1 MELMEIY
8 NQIHNPID
16 DPRVIEKLINAYA
29 NLSKGFGGYYGQLTK
44 TVQKE
49 HNKGQY
55 YREDADRFYA
65 ILFNKWK
72 NSIVA
77 MTRDEFV
84 QLYRKGSYGQDFIKM
99 RNYLKNVP
107 DVSTMK
113 EADEIFYGNK
123 GDKELE
129 SALDKY
135 SWKSFG
141 GESGWIH
148 VCSRYLTA
156 KKDQYPNVE
165 HRLYLDTES
174 LDTYK
179 MITYL
184 VEKCDEHH
192 LPYYFKFDQ
201 YANRDDTI
209 VIYSST
215 ENLTK
220 YVEILQEIKK
230 EHPDLVSRAKEPPV
244 LTGQIDGWIG
254 YGSEPSKTPD
264 GKRQSFNEVR
274 AKTLEYS
281 IGTVTK
287 QWIMSHRNQEITYQ
301 DQKLSFQDYVAMKSA
316 EKLVADLEK
325 RFLYYEEKD
334 KKVAQRNGKTY
345 NQLTV
350 IDRLGYALQDVR
362 SSQFKQGVYRILK
375 DHMGTLLPRICNGS
389 YKDMDT
395 INMNVRNGKK
405 ITFSGD
411 DLETII
417 QRLSV
422 NIAKNDPNFIPTVQ
436 ATIKKEAS
444 QYGIDSEKFC
454 FDTKTREKMRTI
466 TAQKEAQRQ
475 QQVQQQPPVSNTPQ
489 QTVLT
494 NGAADPNKYLGASG
508 ENYEV
513 MKNKIKSLGSMK
525 EILKNHDL
533 VKSIIAYNG
542 DRHFFTAF
550 IDLVNEGLAKHEI
563 WDDDLEV
570 FTSGEVADAIVNID
584 QTARQYGNRQAYP
597 NETLDKLNYL
607 ALITDSKAYAASFT
621 HPEILQAM
629 AGNGNRELRE
639 WSQSSHVPPVG
650 GFAAVVSEL
659 LEAGNLEAAKEYIQ
673 TMGYYPLKYVTDN
686 KQNGFSLA
694 NNNGKGKLLTNG
706 AADPNKYLGVSGE
719 NYEVMKNKIKSLGS
733 MKEILKNHDLV
744 KSIIAYNGDRHF
756 FTAFIDLVNEGLA
769 KHEIWDDDLEVFT
782 SGEVADAIV
791 NIDQT
796 ARQYGNR
803 QAYPNE
809 TLDKLN
815 YLALITDSKA
825 YAASFTH
832 PEILQAMAGNGN
844 RELRE
849 WSQSSHVPP
858 VGGFAAVVYEM
869 IEKGNIEEAKEF
881 IDRIGYH
888 SKKYSQAHKMQP
900 TEEIKQEN
908 IQEEVMKQTVNVE
921 DTKSVDLSSL
931 DVQTL
936 PQMINPALME
946 RKMKLPNGA
955 EIPAKQYIQEVV
967 YPQLP
972 KNGVVILDN
981 GAVLPVKQFIEEG
994 VMFECQEKYNGD
1006 FPKYMAERT
1015 RSNLGVVTVGNGDE
1029 RYDLNPVEITEY
1041 INPALLDK
1049 RVKLPNGVEI
1059 SARQYI
1065 QEVYAPHIPANGMV
1079 TLSNGAE
1086 IPVKQYIEEVLLW
1099 EGQEKYNGDI
1109 EQILYNTTR
1118 NNTGIVNADPKNL
1131 QEALIKM
1138 RTQTESIEQQQSVG
1152 GHGR

>member
-65 ILFNKWK
+65 MLFNKWK

-84 QLYRKGSYGQDFIKM
+84 QLYRQGSYGQDFIKM

-141 GESGWIH
+141 GGSGWIH

-264 GKRQSFNEVR
+264 GERQSFNEVR
-274 AKTLEYS
+274 AKTLEHS

-325 RFLYYEEKD
+325 RFLNYEEKD

-395 INMNVRNGKK
+395 INMTVRNGKK

-454 FDTKTREKMRTI
+454 FDTKAREKMRTI

-494 NGAADPNKYLGASG
+494 NGTADPNKYLGASG
-508 ENYEV
+508 ENHEV
-513 MKNKIKSLGSMK
+513 M
-525 EILKNHDL
+525 E
-533 VKSIIAYNG
+533 
-542 DRHFFTAF
+542 
-550 IDLVNEGLAKHEI
+550 
-563 WDDDLEV
+563 
-570 FTSGEVADAIVNID
+570 
-584 QTARQYGNRQAYP
+584 
-597 NETLDKLNYL
+597 
-607 ALITDSKAYAASFT
+607 
-621 HPEILQAM
+621 
-629 AGNGNRELRE
+629 
-639 WSQSSHVPPVG
+639 
-650 GFAAVVSEL
+650 
-659 LEAGNLEAAKEYIQ
+659 
-673 TMGYYPLKYVTDN
+673 
-686 KQNGFSLA
+686 
-694 NNNGKGKLLTNG
+694 
-706 AADPNKYLGVSGE
+706 
-719 NYEVMKNKIKSLGS
+719 
-733 MKEILKNHDLV
+733 
-744 KSIIAYNGDRHF
+744 
-756 FTAFIDLVNEGLA
+756 
-769 KHEIWDDDLEVFT
+769 
-782 SGEVADAIV
+782 
-791 NIDQT
+791 
-796 ARQYGNR
+796 
-803 QAYPNE
+803 
-809 TLDKLN
+809 
-815 YLALITDSKA
+815 
-825 YAASFTH
+825 
-832 PEILQAMAGNGN
+832 
-844 RELRE
+844 
-849 WSQSSHVPP
+849 
-858 VGGFAAVVYEM
+858 
-869 IEKGNIEEAKEF
+869 
-881 IDRIGYH
+881 
-888 SKKYSQAHKMQP
+888 
-900 TEEIKQEN
+900 
-908 IQEEVMKQTVNVE
+908 QTVNAE

-981 GAVLPVKQFIEEG
+981 GAILPVKQFIEEG

-1041 INPALLDK
+1041 INPALLNK

>member
-8 NQIHNPID
+8 NQIHNPVD

-65 ILFNKWK
+65 MLFNKWK

-362 SSQFKQGVYRILK
+362 SSQFKQSVYRILK

-395 INMNVRNGKK
+395 INMTVRNGKK

-508 ENYEV
+508 ENY
-513 MKNKIKSLGSMK
+513 
-525 EILKNHDL
+525 
-533 VKSIIAYNG
+533 
-542 DRHFFTAF
+542 
-550 IDLVNEGLAKHEI
+550 
-563 WDDDLEV
+563 
-570 FTSGEVADAIVNID
+570 
-584 QTARQYGNRQAYP
+584 
-597 NETLDKLNYL
+597 
-607 ALITDSKAYAASFT
+607 
-621 HPEILQAM
+621 
-629 AGNGNRELRE
+629 
-639 WSQSSHVPPVG
+639 
-650 GFAAVVSEL
+650 
-659 LEAGNLEAAKEYIQ
+659 
-673 TMGYYPLKYVTDN
+673 
-686 KQNGFSLA
+686 
-694 NNNGKGKLLTNG
+694 
-706 AADPNKYLGVSGE
+706 
-719 NYEVMKNKIKSLGS
+719 
-733 MKEILKNHDLV
+733 
-744 KSIIAYNGDRHF
+744 
-756 FTAFIDLVNEGLA
+756 
-769 KHEIWDDDLEVFT
+769 
-782 SGEVADAIV
+782 
-791 NIDQT
+791 
-796 ARQYGNR
+796 
-803 QAYPNE
+803 
-809 TLDKLN
+809 
-815 YLALITDSKA
+815 
-825 YAASFTH
+825 
-832 PEILQAMAGNGN
+832 
-844 RELRE
+844 
-849 WSQSSHVPP
+849 
-858 VGGFAAVVYEM
+858 
-869 IEKGNIEEAKEF
+869 
-881 IDRIGYH
+881 
-888 SKKYSQAHKMQP
+888 
-900 TEEIKQEN
+900 
-908 IQEEVMKQTVNVE
+908 EVMKQTVNVE

>member
-29 NLSKGFGGYYGQLTK
+29 NLSKDFGGYYGQLTK

-65 ILFNKWK
+65 MLFNKWK

-274 AKTLEYS
+274 AKTLEHS

-350 IDRLGYALQDVR
+350 IDKLGYALQDVR
-362 SSQFKQGVYRILK
+362 SSQFKQSVYRILK

-395 INMNVRNGKK
+395 INMTVRNGKK

-454 FDTKTREKMRTI
+454 FDTKAREKMRTI

-494 NGAADPNKYLGASG
+494 NGATDPNKYLGASG
-508 ENYEV
+508 ENHEV
-513 MKNKIKSLGSMK
+513 M
-525 EILKNHDL
+525 E
-533 VKSIIAYNG
+533 
-542 DRHFFTAF
+542 
-550 IDLVNEGLAKHEI
+550 
-563 WDDDLEV
+563 
-570 FTSGEVADAIVNID
+570 
-584 QTARQYGNRQAYP
+584 
-597 NETLDKLNYL
+597 
-607 ALITDSKAYAASFT
+607 
-621 HPEILQAM
+621 
-629 AGNGNRELRE
+629 
-639 WSQSSHVPPVG
+639 
-650 GFAAVVSEL
+650 
-659 LEAGNLEAAKEYIQ
+659 
-673 TMGYYPLKYVTDN
+673 
-686 KQNGFSLA
+686 
-694 NNNGKGKLLTNG
+694 
-706 AADPNKYLGVSGE
+706 
-719 NYEVMKNKIKSLGS
+719 
-733 MKEILKNHDLV
+733 
-744 KSIIAYNGDRHF
+744 
-756 FTAFIDLVNEGLA
+756 
-769 KHEIWDDDLEVFT
+769 
-782 SGEVADAIV
+782 
-791 NIDQT
+791 
-796 ARQYGNR
+796 
-803 QAYPNE
+803 
-809 TLDKLN
+809 
-815 YLALITDSKA
+815 
-825 YAASFTH
+825 
-832 PEILQAMAGNGN
+832 
-844 RELRE
+844 
-849 WSQSSHVPP
+849 
-858 VGGFAAVVYEM
+858 
-869 IEKGNIEEAKEF
+869 
-881 IDRIGYH
+881 
-888 SKKYSQAHKMQP
+888 
-900 TEEIKQEN
+900 
-908 IQEEVMKQTVNVE
+908 QTVNAE
-921 DTKSVDLSSL
+921 DTKSIDLSSL

>member
-29 NLSKGFGGYYGQLTK
+29 NLSKGFGGFYGQLTK

-65 ILFNKWK
+65 MLFNKWK

-274 AKTLEYS
+274 AKTLEHS

-362 SSQFKQGVYRILK
+362 SSQFKQSVYRILK

-395 INMNVRNGKK
+395 INMTVRNGKK

-454 FDTKTREKMRTI
+454 FDTKAREKMRTI

-508 ENYEV
+508 ENHEV
-513 MKNKIKSLGSMK
+513 M
-525 EILKNHDL
+525 E
-533 VKSIIAYNG
+533 
-542 DRHFFTAF
+542 
-550 IDLVNEGLAKHEI
+550 
-563 WDDDLEV
+563 
-570 FTSGEVADAIVNID
+570 
-584 QTARQYGNRQAYP
+584 
-597 NETLDKLNYL
+597 
-607 ALITDSKAYAASFT
+607 
-621 HPEILQAM
+621 
-629 AGNGNRELRE
+629 
-639 WSQSSHVPPVG
+639 
-650 GFAAVVSEL
+650 
-659 LEAGNLEAAKEYIQ
+659 
-673 TMGYYPLKYVTDN
+673 
-686 KQNGFSLA
+686 
-694 NNNGKGKLLTNG
+694 
-706 AADPNKYLGVSGE
+706 
-719 NYEVMKNKIKSLGS
+719 
-733 MKEILKNHDLV
+733 
-744 KSIIAYNGDRHF
+744 
-756 FTAFIDLVNEGLA
+756 
-769 KHEIWDDDLEVFT
+769 
-782 SGEVADAIV
+782 
-791 NIDQT
+791 
-796 ARQYGNR
+796 
-803 QAYPNE
+803 
-809 TLDKLN
+809 
-815 YLALITDSKA
+815 
-825 YAASFTH
+825 
-832 PEILQAMAGNGN
+832 
-844 RELRE
+844 
-849 WSQSSHVPP
+849 
-858 VGGFAAVVYEM
+858 
-869 IEKGNIEEAKEF
+869 
-881 IDRIGYH
+881 
-888 SKKYSQAHKMQP
+888 
-900 TEEIKQEN
+900 
-908 IQEEVMKQTVNVE
+908 QTVNAE

-1029 RYDLNPVEITEY
+1029 RYDLNPVEITEH

-1049 RVKLPNGVEI
+1049 KVKLPNGVEI

>member
-65 ILFNKWK
+65 MLFNKWK

-362 SSQFKQGVYRILK
+362 SSQFKQSVYRILK

-508 ENYEV
+508 ENY
-513 MKNKIKSLGSMK
+513 
-525 EILKNHDL
+525 
-533 VKSIIAYNG
+533 
-542 DRHFFTAF
+542 
-550 IDLVNEGLAKHEI
+550 
-563 WDDDLEV
+563 
-570 FTSGEVADAIVNID
+570 
-584 QTARQYGNRQAYP
+584 
-597 NETLDKLNYL
+597 
-607 ALITDSKAYAASFT
+607 
-621 HPEILQAM
+621 
-629 AGNGNRELRE
+629 
-639 WSQSSHVPPVG
+639 
-650 GFAAVVSEL
+650 
-659 LEAGNLEAAKEYIQ
+659 
-673 TMGYYPLKYVTDN
+673 
-686 KQNGFSLA
+686 
-694 NNNGKGKLLTNG
+694 
-706 AADPNKYLGVSGE
+706 
-719 NYEVMKNKIKSLGS
+719 
-733 MKEILKNHDLV
+733 
-744 KSIIAYNGDRHF
+744 
-756 FTAFIDLVNEGLA
+756 
-769 KHEIWDDDLEVFT
+769 
-782 SGEVADAIV
+782 
-791 NIDQT
+791 
-796 ARQYGNR
+796 
-803 QAYPNE
+803 
-809 TLDKLN
+809 
-815 YLALITDSKA
+815 
-825 YAASFTH
+825 
-832 PEILQAMAGNGN
+832 
-844 RELRE
+844 
-849 WSQSSHVPP
+849 
-858 VGGFAAVVYEM
+858 
-869 IEKGNIEEAKEF
+869 
-881 IDRIGYH
+881 
-888 SKKYSQAHKMQP
+888 
-900 TEEIKQEN
+900 
-908 IQEEVMKQTVNVE
+908 EVMKQTVNVE

-1079 TLSNGAE
+1079 ILSNGAE

>member
-65 ILFNKWK
+65 MLFNKWK

-274 AKTLEYS
+274 AKTLEHS

-362 SSQFKQGVYRILK
+362 SSQFKQSVYRILK

-513 MKNKIKSLGSMK
+513 MK
-525 EILKNHDL
+525 
-533 VKSIIAYNG
+533 
-542 DRHFFTAF
+542 
-550 IDLVNEGLAKHEI
+550 
-563 WDDDLEV
+563 
-570 FTSGEVADAIVNID
+570 
-584 QTARQYGNRQAYP
+584 
-597 NETLDKLNYL
+597 
-607 ALITDSKAYAASFT
+607 
-621 HPEILQAM
+621 
-629 AGNGNRELRE
+629 
-639 WSQSSHVPPVG
+639 
-650 GFAAVVSEL
+650 
-659 LEAGNLEAAKEYIQ
+659 
-673 TMGYYPLKYVTDN
+673 
-686 KQNGFSLA
+686 
-694 NNNGKGKLLTNG
+694 
-706 AADPNKYLGVSGE
+706 
-719 NYEVMKNKIKSLGS
+719 
-733 MKEILKNHDLV
+733 
-744 KSIIAYNGDRHF
+744 
-756 FTAFIDLVNEGLA
+756 
-769 KHEIWDDDLEVFT
+769 
-782 SGEVADAIV
+782 
-791 NIDQT
+791 
-796 ARQYGNR
+796 
-803 QAYPNE
+803 
-809 TLDKLN
+809 
-815 YLALITDSKA
+815 
-825 YAASFTH
+825 
-832 PEILQAMAGNGN
+832 
-844 RELRE
+844 
-849 WSQSSHVPP
+849 
-858 VGGFAAVVYEM
+858 
-869 IEKGNIEEAKEF
+869 
-881 IDRIGYH
+881 
-888 SKKYSQAHKMQP
+888 
-900 TEEIKQEN
+900 
-908 IQEEVMKQTVNVE
+908 QTVNVE

-1049 RVKLPNGVEI
+1049 KVKLPNGVEI

>member
-65 ILFNKWK
+65 MLFNKWK

-141 GESGWIH
+141 GGSGWTH

-281 IGTVTK
+281 TGTVTK

-334 KKVAQRNGKTY
+334 KKEAQRNGKTY

-362 SSQFKQGVYRILK
+362 SSQFKQSVYRILK

-395 INMNVRNGKK
+395 INMTVRNGKK

-454 FDTKTREKMRTI
+454 FDTKAREKMRTI

-475 QQVQQQPPVSNTPQ
+475 QQAQQQPPVSNTPQ

-508 ENYEV
+508 ENHEV
-513 MKNKIKSLGSMK
+513 M
-525 EILKNHDL
+525 E
-533 VKSIIAYNG
+533 
-542 DRHFFTAF
+542 
-550 IDLVNEGLAKHEI
+550 
-563 WDDDLEV
+563 
-570 FTSGEVADAIVNID
+570 
-584 QTARQYGNRQAYP
+584 
-597 NETLDKLNYL
+597 
-607 ALITDSKAYAASFT
+607 
-621 HPEILQAM
+621 
-629 AGNGNRELRE
+629 
-639 WSQSSHVPPVG
+639 
-650 GFAAVVSEL
+650 
-659 LEAGNLEAAKEYIQ
+659 
-673 TMGYYPLKYVTDN
+673 
-686 KQNGFSLA
+686 
-694 NNNGKGKLLTNG
+694 
-706 AADPNKYLGVSGE
+706 
-719 NYEVMKNKIKSLGS
+719 
-733 MKEILKNHDLV
+733 
-744 KSIIAYNGDRHF
+744 
-756 FTAFIDLVNEGLA
+756 
-769 KHEIWDDDLEVFT
+769 
-782 SGEVADAIV
+782 
-791 NIDQT
+791 
-796 ARQYGNR
+796 
-803 QAYPNE
+803 
-809 TLDKLN
+809 
-815 YLALITDSKA
+815 
-825 YAASFTH
+825 
-832 PEILQAMAGNGN
+832 
-844 RELRE
+844 
-849 WSQSSHVPP
+849 
-858 VGGFAAVVYEM
+858 
-869 IEKGNIEEAKEF
+869 
-881 IDRIGYH
+881 
-888 SKKYSQAHKMQP
+888 
-900 TEEIKQEN
+900 
-908 IQEEVMKQTVNVE
+908 QTVNAE
-921 DTKSVDLSSL
+921 DTKSIDLSSL
-931 DVQTL
+931 NVQTL

>member
-65 ILFNKWK
+65 MLFNKWK

-84 QLYRKGSYGQDFIKM
+84 QLYRQGSYGQDFIKM

-141 GESGWIH
+141 GGSGWIH

-264 GKRQSFNEVR
+264 GERQSFNEVR
-274 AKTLEYS
+274 AKTLEHS

-325 RFLYYEEKD
+325 RFLNYEEKD

-395 INMNVRNGKK
+395 INMTVRNGKK

-454 FDTKTREKMRTI
+454 FDTKAREKMRTI

-508 ENYEV
+508 ENHEV
-513 MKNKIKSLGSMK
+513 M
-525 EILKNHDL
+525 E
-533 VKSIIAYNG
+533 
-542 DRHFFTAF
+542 
-550 IDLVNEGLAKHEI
+550 
-563 WDDDLEV
+563 
-570 FTSGEVADAIVNID
+570 
-584 QTARQYGNRQAYP
+584 
-597 NETLDKLNYL
+597 
-607 ALITDSKAYAASFT
+607 
-621 HPEILQAM
+621 
-629 AGNGNRELRE
+629 
-639 WSQSSHVPPVG
+639 
-650 GFAAVVSEL
+650 
-659 LEAGNLEAAKEYIQ
+659 
-673 TMGYYPLKYVTDN
+673 
-686 KQNGFSLA
+686 
-694 NNNGKGKLLTNG
+694 
-706 AADPNKYLGVSGE
+706 
-719 NYEVMKNKIKSLGS
+719 
-733 MKEILKNHDLV
+733 
-744 KSIIAYNGDRHF
+744 
-756 FTAFIDLVNEGLA
+756 
-769 KHEIWDDDLEVFT
+769 
-782 SGEVADAIV
+782 
-791 NIDQT
+791 
-796 ARQYGNR
+796 
-803 QAYPNE
+803 
-809 TLDKLN
+809 
-815 YLALITDSKA
+815 
-825 YAASFTH
+825 
-832 PEILQAMAGNGN
+832 
-844 RELRE
+844 
-849 WSQSSHVPP
+849 
-858 VGGFAAVVYEM
+858 
-869 IEKGNIEEAKEF
+869 
-881 IDRIGYH
+881 
-888 SKKYSQAHKMQP
+888 
-900 TEEIKQEN
+900 
-908 IQEEVMKQTVNVE
+908 QTVNAE
-921 DTKSVDLSSL
+921 YTKSVDLSSL

-981 GAVLPVKQFIEEG
+981 GAILPVKQFIEEG

-1041 INPALLDK
+1041 INPALLNK

-1138 RTQTESIEQQQSVG
+1138 RTQTESIEQQQSVW

>member
-29 NLSKGFGGYYGQLTK
+29 NLSKDFGGYYGQLTK

-65 ILFNKWK
+65 MLFNKWK

-141 GESGWIH
+141 GGSGWTH

-274 AKTLEYS
+274 AKTLEHS

-334 KKVAQRNGKTY
+334 KKEAQRNGKTY

-362 SSQFKQGVYRILK
+362 SSQFKQSVYRILK

-395 INMNVRNGKK
+395 INMTVRNGKK

-454 FDTKTREKMRTI
+454 FDTKAREKMRTI

-475 QQVQQQPPVSNTPQ
+475 QQAQQQPPVSNTPQ

-508 ENYEV
+508 ENHEV
-513 MKNKIKSLGSMK
+513 M
-525 EILKNHDL
+525 E
-533 VKSIIAYNG
+533 
-542 DRHFFTAF
+542 
-550 IDLVNEGLAKHEI
+550 
-563 WDDDLEV
+563 
-570 FTSGEVADAIVNID
+570 
-584 QTARQYGNRQAYP
+584 
-597 NETLDKLNYL
+597 
-607 ALITDSKAYAASFT
+607 
-621 HPEILQAM
+621 
-629 AGNGNRELRE
+629 
-639 WSQSSHVPPVG
+639 
-650 GFAAVVSEL
+650 
-659 LEAGNLEAAKEYIQ
+659 
-673 TMGYYPLKYVTDN
+673 
-686 KQNGFSLA
+686 
-694 NNNGKGKLLTNG
+694 
-706 AADPNKYLGVSGE
+706 
-719 NYEVMKNKIKSLGS
+719 
-733 MKEILKNHDLV
+733 
-744 KSIIAYNGDRHF
+744 
-756 FTAFIDLVNEGLA
+756 
-769 KHEIWDDDLEVFT
+769 
-782 SGEVADAIV
+782 
-791 NIDQT
+791 
-796 ARQYGNR
+796 
-803 QAYPNE
+803 
-809 TLDKLN
+809 
-815 YLALITDSKA
+815 
-825 YAASFTH
+825 
-832 PEILQAMAGNGN
+832 
-844 RELRE
+844 
-849 WSQSSHVPP
+849 
-858 VGGFAAVVYEM
+858 
-869 IEKGNIEEAKEF
+869 
-881 IDRIGYH
+881 
-888 SKKYSQAHKMQP
+888 
-900 TEEIKQEN
+900 
-908 IQEEVMKQTVNVE
+908 QTVNAE
-921 DTKSVDLSSL
+921 DTKSIDLSSL
-931 DVQTL
+931 NVQTL

>member
-29 NLSKGFGGYYGQLTK
+29 NLSKGFGGFYEQLTK

-65 ILFNKWK
+65 MLFNKWK

-274 AKTLEYS
+274 AKTLEHS

-362 SSQFKQGVYRILK
+362 SSQFKQSVYRILK

-395 INMNVRNGKK
+395 INMTVRNGKK

-454 FDTKTREKMRTI
+454 FDTKAREKMRTI
-466 TAQKEAQRQ
+466 TAQKEAQRH
-475 QQVQQQPPVSNTPQ
+475 QVQQQPPVSNTPQ

-494 NGAADPNKYLGASG
+494 NGATDPNKYLGASG
-508 ENYEV
+508 ENHEV
-513 MKNKIKSLGSMK
+513 M
-525 EILKNHDL
+525 E
-533 VKSIIAYNG
+533 
-542 DRHFFTAF
+542 
-550 IDLVNEGLAKHEI
+550 
-563 WDDDLEV
+563 
-570 FTSGEVADAIVNID
+570 
-584 QTARQYGNRQAYP
+584 
-597 NETLDKLNYL
+597 
-607 ALITDSKAYAASFT
+607 
-621 HPEILQAM
+621 
-629 AGNGNRELRE
+629 
-639 WSQSSHVPPVG
+639 
-650 GFAAVVSEL
+650 
-659 LEAGNLEAAKEYIQ
+659 
-673 TMGYYPLKYVTDN
+673 
-686 KQNGFSLA
+686 
-694 NNNGKGKLLTNG
+694 
-706 AADPNKYLGVSGE
+706 
-719 NYEVMKNKIKSLGS
+719 
-733 MKEILKNHDLV
+733 
-744 KSIIAYNGDRHF
+744 
-756 FTAFIDLVNEGLA
+756 
-769 KHEIWDDDLEVFT
+769 
-782 SGEVADAIV
+782 
-791 NIDQT
+791 
-796 ARQYGNR
+796 
-803 QAYPNE
+803 
-809 TLDKLN
+809 
-815 YLALITDSKA
+815 
-825 YAASFTH
+825 
-832 PEILQAMAGNGN
+832 
-844 RELRE
+844 
-849 WSQSSHVPP
+849 
-858 VGGFAAVVYEM
+858 
-869 IEKGNIEEAKEF
+869 
-881 IDRIGYH
+881 
-888 SKKYSQAHKMQP
+888 
-900 TEEIKQEN
+900 
-908 IQEEVMKQTVNVE
+908 QTVNAE
-921 DTKSVDLSSL
+921 DTKSIDLSSL

-1041 INPALLDK
+1041 INPALLNK
-1049 RVKLPNGVEI
+1049 IVKLPNGVEI

>member
-29 NLSKGFGGYYGQLTK
+29 NLSKDFGGYYGQLTK

-65 ILFNKWK
+65 MLFNKWK

-230 EHPDLVSRAKEPPV
+230 EHPDLVSRAKEPPA

-274 AKTLEYS
+274 AKTLEHS

-362 SSQFKQGVYRILK
+362 SSQFKQSVYRILK

-454 FDTKTREKMRTI
+454 FDTKAREKMRTI

-475 QQVQQQPPVSNTPQ
+475 QQAQQQPPVSNTPQ

-508 ENYEV
+508 ENHEV
-513 MKNKIKSLGSMK
+513 M
-525 EILKNHDL
+525 E
-533 VKSIIAYNG
+533 
-542 DRHFFTAF
+542 
-550 IDLVNEGLAKHEI
+550 
-563 WDDDLEV
+563 
-570 FTSGEVADAIVNID
+570 
-584 QTARQYGNRQAYP
+584 
-597 NETLDKLNYL
+597 
-607 ALITDSKAYAASFT
+607 
-621 HPEILQAM
+621 
-629 AGNGNRELRE
+629 
-639 WSQSSHVPPVG
+639 
-650 GFAAVVSEL
+650 
-659 LEAGNLEAAKEYIQ
+659 
-673 TMGYYPLKYVTDN
+673 
-686 KQNGFSLA
+686 
-694 NNNGKGKLLTNG
+694 
-706 AADPNKYLGVSGE
+706 
-719 NYEVMKNKIKSLGS
+719 
-733 MKEILKNHDLV
+733 
-744 KSIIAYNGDRHF
+744 
-756 FTAFIDLVNEGLA
+756 
-769 KHEIWDDDLEVFT
+769 
-782 SGEVADAIV
+782 
-791 NIDQT
+791 
-796 ARQYGNR
+796 
-803 QAYPNE
+803 
-809 TLDKLN
+809 
-815 YLALITDSKA
+815 
-825 YAASFTH
+825 
-832 PEILQAMAGNGN
+832 
-844 RELRE
+844 
-849 WSQSSHVPP
+849 
-858 VGGFAAVVYEM
+858 
-869 IEKGNIEEAKEF
+869 
-881 IDRIGYH
+881 
-888 SKKYSQAHKMQP
+888 
-900 TEEIKQEN
+900 
-908 IQEEVMKQTVNVE
+908 QTVNAE
-921 DTKSVDLSSL
+921 DTKSIDLSSL
-931 DVQTL
+931 NVQTL

>member
-65 ILFNKWK
+65 MLFNKWK

-141 GESGWIH
+141 GGSGWTH

-334 KKVAQRNGKTY
+334 KKEAQRNGKTY

-362 SSQFKQGVYRILK
+362 SSQFKQSVYRILK

-389 YKDMDT
+389 YKDIDA

-508 ENYEV
+508 ENY
-513 MKNKIKSLGSMK
+513 
-525 EILKNHDL
+525 
-533 VKSIIAYNG
+533 
-542 DRHFFTAF
+542 
-550 IDLVNEGLAKHEI
+550 
-563 WDDDLEV
+563 
-570 FTSGEVADAIVNID
+570 
-584 QTARQYGNRQAYP
+584 
-597 NETLDKLNYL
+597 
-607 ALITDSKAYAASFT
+607 
-621 HPEILQAM
+621 
-629 AGNGNRELRE
+629 
-639 WSQSSHVPPVG
+639 
-650 GFAAVVSEL
+650 
-659 LEAGNLEAAKEYIQ
+659 
-673 TMGYYPLKYVTDN
+673 
-686 KQNGFSLA
+686 
-694 NNNGKGKLLTNG
+694 
-706 AADPNKYLGVSGE
+706 
-719 NYEVMKNKIKSLGS
+719 
-733 MKEILKNHDLV
+733 
-744 KSIIAYNGDRHF
+744 
-756 FTAFIDLVNEGLA
+756 
-769 KHEIWDDDLEVFT
+769 
-782 SGEVADAIV
+782 
-791 NIDQT
+791 
-796 ARQYGNR
+796 
-803 QAYPNE
+803 
-809 TLDKLN
+809 
-815 YLALITDSKA
+815 
-825 YAASFTH
+825 
-832 PEILQAMAGNGN
+832 
-844 RELRE
+844 
-849 WSQSSHVPP
+849 
-858 VGGFAAVVYEM
+858 
-869 IEKGNIEEAKEF
+869 
-881 IDRIGYH
+881 
-888 SKKYSQAHKMQP
+888 
-900 TEEIKQEN
+900 
-908 IQEEVMKQTVNVE
+908 EVMKQTVNVE

-1049 RVKLPNGVEI
+1049 KVKLPNGVEI

>member
-65 ILFNKWK
+65 MLFNKWK

-362 SSQFKQGVYRILK
+362 SSQFKQSVYRILK

-513 MKNKIKSLGSMK
+513 MK
-525 EILKNHDL
+525 
-533 VKSIIAYNG
+533 
-542 DRHFFTAF
+542 
-550 IDLVNEGLAKHEI
+550 
-563 WDDDLEV
+563 
-570 FTSGEVADAIVNID
+570 
-584 QTARQYGNRQAYP
+584 
-597 NETLDKLNYL
+597 
-607 ALITDSKAYAASFT
+607 
-621 HPEILQAM
+621 
-629 AGNGNRELRE
+629 
-639 WSQSSHVPPVG
+639 
-650 GFAAVVSEL
+650 
-659 LEAGNLEAAKEYIQ
+659 
-673 TMGYYPLKYVTDN
+673 
-686 KQNGFSLA
+686 
-694 NNNGKGKLLTNG
+694 
-706 AADPNKYLGVSGE
+706 
-719 NYEVMKNKIKSLGS
+719 
-733 MKEILKNHDLV
+733 
-744 KSIIAYNGDRHF
+744 
-756 FTAFIDLVNEGLA
+756 
-769 KHEIWDDDLEVFT
+769 
-782 SGEVADAIV
+782 
-791 NIDQT
+791 
-796 ARQYGNR
+796 
-803 QAYPNE
+803 
-809 TLDKLN
+809 
-815 YLALITDSKA
+815 
-825 YAASFTH
+825 
-832 PEILQAMAGNGN
+832 
-844 RELRE
+844 
-849 WSQSSHVPP
+849 
-858 VGGFAAVVYEM
+858 
-869 IEKGNIEEAKEF
+869 
-881 IDRIGYH
+881 
-888 SKKYSQAHKMQP
+888 
-900 TEEIKQEN
+900 
-908 IQEEVMKQTVNVE
+908 QTVNVE

-1041 INPALLDK
+1041 INPALLNK

>member
-29 NLSKGFGGYYGQLTK
+29 NLSKDFGGFYGQLTK

-65 ILFNKWK
+65 MLFNKWK

-274 AKTLEYS
+274 AKTLEHS

-325 RFLYYEEKD
+325 RILYYEEKD

-362 SSQFKQGVYRILK
+362 SSQFKQSVYRILK

-395 INMNVRNGKK
+395 INMTVRNGKK

-454 FDTKTREKMRTI
+454 FDTKAREKMRTI

-508 ENYEV
+508 ENHEV
-513 MKNKIKSLGSMK
+513 M
-525 EILKNHDL
+525 E
-533 VKSIIAYNG
+533 
-542 DRHFFTAF
+542 
-550 IDLVNEGLAKHEI
+550 
-563 WDDDLEV
+563 
-570 FTSGEVADAIVNID
+570 
-584 QTARQYGNRQAYP
+584 
-597 NETLDKLNYL
+597 
-607 ALITDSKAYAASFT
+607 
-621 HPEILQAM
+621 
-629 AGNGNRELRE
+629 
-639 WSQSSHVPPVG
+639 
-650 GFAAVVSEL
+650 
-659 LEAGNLEAAKEYIQ
+659 
-673 TMGYYPLKYVTDN
+673 
-686 KQNGFSLA
+686 
-694 NNNGKGKLLTNG
+694 
-706 AADPNKYLGVSGE
+706 
-719 NYEVMKNKIKSLGS
+719 
-733 MKEILKNHDLV
+733 
-744 KSIIAYNGDRHF
+744 
-756 FTAFIDLVNEGLA
+756 
-769 KHEIWDDDLEVFT
+769 
-782 SGEVADAIV
+782 
-791 NIDQT
+791 
-796 ARQYGNR
+796 
-803 QAYPNE
+803 
-809 TLDKLN
+809 
-815 YLALITDSKA
+815 
-825 YAASFTH
+825 
-832 PEILQAMAGNGN
+832 
-844 RELRE
+844 
-849 WSQSSHVPP
+849 
-858 VGGFAAVVYEM
+858 
-869 IEKGNIEEAKEF
+869 
-881 IDRIGYH
+881 
-888 SKKYSQAHKMQP
+888 
-900 TEEIKQEN
+900 
-908 IQEEVMKQTVNVE
+908 QTVNAE

>member
-29 NLSKGFGGYYGQLTK
+29 NLSKDFGGYYGQLTK

-65 ILFNKWK
+65 MLFNKWK

-274 AKTLEYS
+274 AKTLEHS

-362 SSQFKQGVYRILK
+362 SSQFKQSVYRILK

-395 INMNVRNGKK
+395 INMTVRNGKK

-454 FDTKTREKMRTI
+454 FDTKAREKMRTI

-475 QQVQQQPPVSNTPQ
+475 QQAQQQPPVSNTPQ

-508 ENYEV
+508 ENHEV
-513 MKNKIKSLGSMK
+513 M
-525 EILKNHDL
+525 E
-533 VKSIIAYNG
+533 
-542 DRHFFTAF
+542 
-550 IDLVNEGLAKHEI
+550 
-563 WDDDLEV
+563 
-570 FTSGEVADAIVNID
+570 
-584 QTARQYGNRQAYP
+584 
-597 NETLDKLNYL
+597 
-607 ALITDSKAYAASFT
+607 
-621 HPEILQAM
+621 
-629 AGNGNRELRE
+629 
-639 WSQSSHVPPVG
+639 
-650 GFAAVVSEL
+650 
-659 LEAGNLEAAKEYIQ
+659 
-673 TMGYYPLKYVTDN
+673 
-686 KQNGFSLA
+686 
-694 NNNGKGKLLTNG
+694 
-706 AADPNKYLGVSGE
+706 
-719 NYEVMKNKIKSLGS
+719 
-733 MKEILKNHDLV
+733 
-744 KSIIAYNGDRHF
+744 
-756 FTAFIDLVNEGLA
+756 
-769 KHEIWDDDLEVFT
+769 
-782 SGEVADAIV
+782 
-791 NIDQT
+791 
-796 ARQYGNR
+796 
-803 QAYPNE
+803 
-809 TLDKLN
+809 
-815 YLALITDSKA
+815 
-825 YAASFTH
+825 
-832 PEILQAMAGNGN
+832 
-844 RELRE
+844 
-849 WSQSSHVPP
+849 
-858 VGGFAAVVYEM
+858 
-869 IEKGNIEEAKEF
+869 
-881 IDRIGYH
+881 
-888 SKKYSQAHKMQP
+888 
-900 TEEIKQEN
+900 
-908 IQEEVMKQTVNVE
+908 QTVNAE

-931 DVQTL
+931 NVQTL

>member
-29 NLSKGFGGYYGQLTK
+29 NLSKDFGGYYGQLTK

-65 ILFNKWK
+65 MLFNKWK

-274 AKTLEYS
+274 AKTLEHS

-362 SSQFKQGVYRILK
+362 SSQFKQSVYRILK

-395 INMNVRNGKK
+395 INMTVRNGKK

-454 FDTKTREKMRTI
+454 FDTKAREKMRTI

-475 QQVQQQPPVSNTPQ
+475 QQAQQQPPVSNTPQ

-508 ENYEV
+508 ENHEV
-513 MKNKIKSLGSMK
+513 M
-525 EILKNHDL
+525 E
-533 VKSIIAYNG
+533 
-542 DRHFFTAF
+542 
-550 IDLVNEGLAKHEI
+550 
-563 WDDDLEV
+563 
-570 FTSGEVADAIVNID
+570 
-584 QTARQYGNRQAYP
+584 
-597 NETLDKLNYL
+597 
-607 ALITDSKAYAASFT
+607 
-621 HPEILQAM
+621 
-629 AGNGNRELRE
+629 
-639 WSQSSHVPPVG
+639 
-650 GFAAVVSEL
+650 
-659 LEAGNLEAAKEYIQ
+659 
-673 TMGYYPLKYVTDN
+673 
-686 KQNGFSLA
+686 
-694 NNNGKGKLLTNG
+694 
-706 AADPNKYLGVSGE
+706 
-719 NYEVMKNKIKSLGS
+719 
-733 MKEILKNHDLV
+733 
-744 KSIIAYNGDRHF
+744 
-756 FTAFIDLVNEGLA
+756 
-769 KHEIWDDDLEVFT
+769 
-782 SGEVADAIV
+782 
-791 NIDQT
+791 
-796 ARQYGNR
+796 
-803 QAYPNE
+803 
-809 TLDKLN
+809 
-815 YLALITDSKA
+815 
-825 YAASFTH
+825 
-832 PEILQAMAGNGN
+832 
-844 RELRE
+844 
-849 WSQSSHVPP
+849 
-858 VGGFAAVVYEM
+858 
-869 IEKGNIEEAKEF
+869 
-881 IDRIGYH
+881 
-888 SKKYSQAHKMQP
+888 
-900 TEEIKQEN
+900 
-908 IQEEVMKQTVNVE
+908 QTVNAE
-921 DTKSVDLSSL
+921 DTKSIDLSSL
-931 DVQTL
+931 NVQTL

-1131 QEALIKM
+1131 QEALIKV

>member
-29 NLSKGFGGYYGQLTK
+29 NLSKGFGGFYGQLTK

-65 ILFNKWK
+65 MLFNKWK

-84 QLYRKGSYGQDFIKM
+84 QLYRQGSYGQDFIKM

-264 GKRQSFNEVR
+264 GERQSFNEVR
-274 AKTLEYS
+274 AKTLEHS

-325 RFLYYEEKD
+325 RFLNYEEKD

-389 YKDMDT
+389 YKDMDA

-454 FDTKTREKMRTI
+454 FDTKAREKMRTI

-494 NGAADPNKYLGASG
+494 NGTADPNKYLGASG
-508 ENYEV
+508 ENHEV
-513 MKNKIKSLGSMK
+513 M
-525 EILKNHDL
+525 E
-533 VKSIIAYNG
+533 
-542 DRHFFTAF
+542 
-550 IDLVNEGLAKHEI
+550 
-563 WDDDLEV
+563 
-570 FTSGEVADAIVNID
+570 
-584 QTARQYGNRQAYP
+584 
-597 NETLDKLNYL
+597 
-607 ALITDSKAYAASFT
+607 
-621 HPEILQAM
+621 
-629 AGNGNRELRE
+629 
-639 WSQSSHVPPVG
+639 
-650 GFAAVVSEL
+650 
-659 LEAGNLEAAKEYIQ
+659 
-673 TMGYYPLKYVTDN
+673 
-686 KQNGFSLA
+686 
-694 NNNGKGKLLTNG
+694 
-706 AADPNKYLGVSGE
+706 
-719 NYEVMKNKIKSLGS
+719 
-733 MKEILKNHDLV
+733 
-744 KSIIAYNGDRHF
+744 
-756 FTAFIDLVNEGLA
+756 
-769 KHEIWDDDLEVFT
+769 
-782 SGEVADAIV
+782 
-791 NIDQT
+791 
-796 ARQYGNR
+796 
-803 QAYPNE
+803 
-809 TLDKLN
+809 
-815 YLALITDSKA
+815 
-825 YAASFTH
+825 
-832 PEILQAMAGNGN
+832 
-844 RELRE
+844 
-849 WSQSSHVPP
+849 
-858 VGGFAAVVYEM
+858 
-869 IEKGNIEEAKEF
+869 
-881 IDRIGYH
+881 
-888 SKKYSQAHKMQP
+888 
-900 TEEIKQEN
+900 
-908 IQEEVMKQTVNVE
+908 QTVNAE
-921 DTKSVDLSSL
+921 YTKSVDLSSL

>member
-65 ILFNKWK
+65 MLFNKWK

-274 AKTLEYS
+274 AKTLEHS

-362 SSQFKQGVYRILK
+362 SSQFKQSVYRILK

-395 INMNVRNGKK
+395 INMTVRNGKK

-422 NIAKNDPNFIPTVQ
+422 NIAKNDPNFISTVQ

-454 FDTKTREKMRTI
+454 FDTKAREKMRTI

-494 NGAADPNKYLGASG
+494 NGATDPNKYLGASG
-508 ENYEV
+508 ENHEV
-513 MKNKIKSLGSMK
+513 M
-525 EILKNHDL
+525 E
-533 VKSIIAYNG
+533 
-542 DRHFFTAF
+542 
-550 IDLVNEGLAKHEI
+550 
-563 WDDDLEV
+563 
-570 FTSGEVADAIVNID
+570 
-584 QTARQYGNRQAYP
+584 
-597 NETLDKLNYL
+597 
-607 ALITDSKAYAASFT
+607 
-621 HPEILQAM
+621 
-629 AGNGNRELRE
+629 
-639 WSQSSHVPPVG
+639 
-650 GFAAVVSEL
+650 
-659 LEAGNLEAAKEYIQ
+659 
-673 TMGYYPLKYVTDN
+673 
-686 KQNGFSLA
+686 
-694 NNNGKGKLLTNG
+694 
-706 AADPNKYLGVSGE
+706 
-719 NYEVMKNKIKSLGS
+719 
-733 MKEILKNHDLV
+733 
-744 KSIIAYNGDRHF
+744 
-756 FTAFIDLVNEGLA
+756 
-769 KHEIWDDDLEVFT
+769 
-782 SGEVADAIV
+782 
-791 NIDQT
+791 
-796 ARQYGNR
+796 
-803 QAYPNE
+803 
-809 TLDKLN
+809 
-815 YLALITDSKA
+815 
-825 YAASFTH
+825 
-832 PEILQAMAGNGN
+832 
-844 RELRE
+844 
-849 WSQSSHVPP
+849 
-858 VGGFAAVVYEM
+858 
-869 IEKGNIEEAKEF
+869 
-881 IDRIGYH
+881 
-888 SKKYSQAHKMQP
+888 
-900 TEEIKQEN
+900 
-908 IQEEVMKQTVNVE
+908 QTVNAE
-921 DTKSVDLSSL
+921 DTKSIDLSSL

>member
-65 ILFNKWK
+65 MLFNKWK

-274 AKTLEYS
+274 AKTLEHS

-362 SSQFKQGVYRILK
+362 SSQFKQSVYRILK

-395 INMNVRNGKK
+395 INMTVRNGKK

-422 NIAKNDPNFIPTVQ
+422 NIAKNDPNFIPAFK

-454 FDTKTREKMRTI
+454 FDTKAREKMRTI

-508 ENYEV
+508 ETHEV
-513 MKNKIKSLGSMK
+513 M
-525 EILKNHDL
+525 E
-533 VKSIIAYNG
+533 
-542 DRHFFTAF
+542 
-550 IDLVNEGLAKHEI
+550 
-563 WDDDLEV
+563 
-570 FTSGEVADAIVNID
+570 
-584 QTARQYGNRQAYP
+584 
-597 NETLDKLNYL
+597 
-607 ALITDSKAYAASFT
+607 
-621 HPEILQAM
+621 
-629 AGNGNRELRE
+629 
-639 WSQSSHVPPVG
+639 
-650 GFAAVVSEL
+650 
-659 LEAGNLEAAKEYIQ
+659 
-673 TMGYYPLKYVTDN
+673 
-686 KQNGFSLA
+686 
-694 NNNGKGKLLTNG
+694 
-706 AADPNKYLGVSGE
+706 
-719 NYEVMKNKIKSLGS
+719 
-733 MKEILKNHDLV
+733 
-744 KSIIAYNGDRHF
+744 
-756 FTAFIDLVNEGLA
+756 
-769 KHEIWDDDLEVFT
+769 
-782 SGEVADAIV
+782 
-791 NIDQT
+791 
-796 ARQYGNR
+796 
-803 QAYPNE
+803 
-809 TLDKLN
+809 
-815 YLALITDSKA
+815 
-825 YAASFTH
+825 
-832 PEILQAMAGNGN
+832 
-844 RELRE
+844 
-849 WSQSSHVPP
+849 
-858 VGGFAAVVYEM
+858 
-869 IEKGNIEEAKEF
+869 
-881 IDRIGYH
+881 
-888 SKKYSQAHKMQP
+888 
-900 TEEIKQEN
+900 
-908 IQEEVMKQTVNVE
+908 QTVNAE

-994 VMFECQEKYNGD
+994 VMFECQEKYNGN

-1015 RSNLGVVTVGNGDE
+1015 RNNLGVVTVGNGDE

>member
-29 NLSKGFGGYYGQLTK
+29 NLSKDFGGYYGQLTK

-65 ILFNKWK
+65 MLFNKWK

-129 SALDKY
+129 TALDKY

-274 AKTLEYS
+274 AKTLEHS

-350 IDRLGYALQDVR
+350 IDKLGYALQDVR
-362 SSQFKQGVYRILK
+362 SSQFKQSVYRILK

-395 INMNVRNGKK
+395 INMTVRNGKK

-454 FDTKTREKMRTI
+454 FDTKAREKMRTI

-494 NGAADPNKYLGASG
+494 NGATDPNKYLGASG
-508 ENYEV
+508 ENHEV
-513 MKNKIKSLGSMK
+513 M
-525 EILKNHDL
+525 E
-533 VKSIIAYNG
+533 
-542 DRHFFTAF
+542 
-550 IDLVNEGLAKHEI
+550 
-563 WDDDLEV
+563 
-570 FTSGEVADAIVNID
+570 
-584 QTARQYGNRQAYP
+584 
-597 NETLDKLNYL
+597 
-607 ALITDSKAYAASFT
+607 
-621 HPEILQAM
+621 
-629 AGNGNRELRE
+629 
-639 WSQSSHVPPVG
+639 
-650 GFAAVVSEL
+650 
-659 LEAGNLEAAKEYIQ
+659 
-673 TMGYYPLKYVTDN
+673 
-686 KQNGFSLA
+686 
-694 NNNGKGKLLTNG
+694 
-706 AADPNKYLGVSGE
+706 
-719 NYEVMKNKIKSLGS
+719 
-733 MKEILKNHDLV
+733 
-744 KSIIAYNGDRHF
+744 
-756 FTAFIDLVNEGLA
+756 
-769 KHEIWDDDLEVFT
+769 
-782 SGEVADAIV
+782 
-791 NIDQT
+791 
-796 ARQYGNR
+796 
-803 QAYPNE
+803 
-809 TLDKLN
+809 
-815 YLALITDSKA
+815 
-825 YAASFTH
+825 
-832 PEILQAMAGNGN
+832 
-844 RELRE
+844 
-849 WSQSSHVPP
+849 
-858 VGGFAAVVYEM
+858 
-869 IEKGNIEEAKEF
+869 
-881 IDRIGYH
+881 
-888 SKKYSQAHKMQP
+888 
-900 TEEIKQEN
+900 
-908 IQEEVMKQTVNVE
+908 QTVNAE
-921 DTKSVDLSSL
+921 DTKSIDLSSL

>member
-1 MELMEIY
+1 
-8 NQIHNPID
+8 
-16 DPRVIEKLINAYA
+16 
-29 NLSKGFGGYYGQLTK
+29 
-44 TVQKE
+44 
-49 HNKGQY
+49 
-55 YREDADRFYA
+55 
-65 ILFNKWK
+65 
-72 NSIVA
+72 

-274 AKTLEYS
+274 AKTLEHS

-362 SSQFKQGVYRILK
+362 SSQFKQSVYRILK
-375 DHMGTLLPRICNGS
+375 DHMGTSLPRICNGS

-395 INMNVRNGKK
+395 INMTVRNGKK

-411 DLETII
+411 DLEAII

-454 FDTKTREKMRTI
+454 FDTKAREKMRTI

-475 QQVQQQPPVSNTPQ
+475 QQAQQPPVSNTPQ

-508 ENYEV
+508 ENHEV
-513 MKNKIKSLGSMK
+513 M
-525 EILKNHDL
+525 E
-533 VKSIIAYNG
+533 
-542 DRHFFTAF
+542 
-550 IDLVNEGLAKHEI
+550 
-563 WDDDLEV
+563 
-570 FTSGEVADAIVNID
+570 
-584 QTARQYGNRQAYP
+584 
-597 NETLDKLNYL
+597 
-607 ALITDSKAYAASFT
+607 
-621 HPEILQAM
+621 
-629 AGNGNRELRE
+629 
-639 WSQSSHVPPVG
+639 
-650 GFAAVVSEL
+650 
-659 LEAGNLEAAKEYIQ
+659 
-673 TMGYYPLKYVTDN
+673 
-686 KQNGFSLA
+686 
-694 NNNGKGKLLTNG
+694 
-706 AADPNKYLGVSGE
+706 
-719 NYEVMKNKIKSLGS
+719 
-733 MKEILKNHDLV
+733 
-744 KSIIAYNGDRHF
+744 
-756 FTAFIDLVNEGLA
+756 
-769 KHEIWDDDLEVFT
+769 
-782 SGEVADAIV
+782 
-791 NIDQT
+791 
-796 ARQYGNR
+796 
-803 QAYPNE
+803 
-809 TLDKLN
+809 
-815 YLALITDSKA
+815 
-825 YAASFTH
+825 
-832 PEILQAMAGNGN
+832 
-844 RELRE
+844 
-849 WSQSSHVPP
+849 
-858 VGGFAAVVYEM
+858 
-869 IEKGNIEEAKEF
+869 
-881 IDRIGYH
+881 
-888 SKKYSQAHKMQP
+888 
-900 TEEIKQEN
+900 
-908 IQEEVMKQTVNVE
+908 QTVNAE
-921 DTKSVDLSSL
+921 DTKSIDLSSL

>member
-29 NLSKGFGGYYGQLTK
+29 NLSKGFGGFYGQLTK

-65 ILFNKWK
+65 MLFNKWK

-274 AKTLEYS
+274 AKTLEHS

-362 SSQFKQGVYRILK
+362 SSQFKQSVYRILK

-395 INMNVRNGKK
+395 INMTVRNGKK

-454 FDTKTREKMRTI
+454 FDTKAREKMRTI
-466 TAQKEAQRQ
+466 TAQKEAQRH
-475 QQVQQQPPVSNTPQ
+475 QVQQQPPVSNTPQ

-494 NGAADPNKYLGASG
+494 NGATDPNKYLGASG
-508 ENYEV
+508 ENHEV
-513 MKNKIKSLGSMK
+513 M
-525 EILKNHDL
+525 E
-533 VKSIIAYNG
+533 
-542 DRHFFTAF
+542 
-550 IDLVNEGLAKHEI
+550 
-563 WDDDLEV
+563 
-570 FTSGEVADAIVNID
+570 
-584 QTARQYGNRQAYP
+584 
-597 NETLDKLNYL
+597 
-607 ALITDSKAYAASFT
+607 
-621 HPEILQAM
+621 
-629 AGNGNRELRE
+629 
-639 WSQSSHVPPVG
+639 
-650 GFAAVVSEL
+650 
-659 LEAGNLEAAKEYIQ
+659 
-673 TMGYYPLKYVTDN
+673 
-686 KQNGFSLA
+686 
-694 NNNGKGKLLTNG
+694 
-706 AADPNKYLGVSGE
+706 
-719 NYEVMKNKIKSLGS
+719 
-733 MKEILKNHDLV
+733 
-744 KSIIAYNGDRHF
+744 
-756 FTAFIDLVNEGLA
+756 
-769 KHEIWDDDLEVFT
+769 
-782 SGEVADAIV
+782 
-791 NIDQT
+791 
-796 ARQYGNR
+796 
-803 QAYPNE
+803 
-809 TLDKLN
+809 
-815 YLALITDSKA
+815 
-825 YAASFTH
+825 
-832 PEILQAMAGNGN
+832 
-844 RELRE
+844 
-849 WSQSSHVPP
+849 
-858 VGGFAAVVYEM
+858 
-869 IEKGNIEEAKEF
+869 
-881 IDRIGYH
+881 
-888 SKKYSQAHKMQP
+888 
-900 TEEIKQEN
+900 
-908 IQEEVMKQTVNVE
+908 QTVNAE
-921 DTKSVDLSSL
+921 DTKSIDLSSL

-1041 INPALLDK
+1041 INPALLNK
-1049 RVKLPNGVEI
+1049 IVKLPNGVEI

>member
-65 ILFNKWK
+65 MLFNKWK

-141 GESGWIH
+141 GGSGWTH

-334 KKVAQRNGKTY
+334 KKEAQRNGKTY

-362 SSQFKQGVYRILK
+362 SSQFKQSVYRILK

-395 INMNVRNGKK
+395 INMTVRNGKK

-454 FDTKTREKMRTI
+454 FDTKAREKMRTI

-475 QQVQQQPPVSNTPQ
+475 QQAQQQPPVSNTPQ

-508 ENYEV
+508 ENHEV
-513 MKNKIKSLGSMK
+513 M
-525 EILKNHDL
+525 E
-533 VKSIIAYNG
+533 
-542 DRHFFTAF
+542 
-550 IDLVNEGLAKHEI
+550 
-563 WDDDLEV
+563 
-570 FTSGEVADAIVNID
+570 
-584 QTARQYGNRQAYP
+584 
-597 NETLDKLNYL
+597 
-607 ALITDSKAYAASFT
+607 
-621 HPEILQAM
+621 
-629 AGNGNRELRE
+629 
-639 WSQSSHVPPVG
+639 
-650 GFAAVVSEL
+650 
-659 LEAGNLEAAKEYIQ
+659 
-673 TMGYYPLKYVTDN
+673 
-686 KQNGFSLA
+686 
-694 NNNGKGKLLTNG
+694 
-706 AADPNKYLGVSGE
+706 
-719 NYEVMKNKIKSLGS
+719 
-733 MKEILKNHDLV
+733 
-744 KSIIAYNGDRHF
+744 
-756 FTAFIDLVNEGLA
+756 
-769 KHEIWDDDLEVFT
+769 
-782 SGEVADAIV
+782 
-791 NIDQT
+791 
-796 ARQYGNR
+796 
-803 QAYPNE
+803 
-809 TLDKLN
+809 
-815 YLALITDSKA
+815 
-825 YAASFTH
+825 
-832 PEILQAMAGNGN
+832 
-844 RELRE
+844 
-849 WSQSSHVPP
+849 
-858 VGGFAAVVYEM
+858 
-869 IEKGNIEEAKEF
+869 
-881 IDRIGYH
+881 
-888 SKKYSQAHKMQP
+888 
-900 TEEIKQEN
+900 
-908 IQEEVMKQTVNVE
+908 QTVNAE
-921 DTKSVDLSSL
+921 DTKSIDLSSL
-931 DVQTL
+931 NVQTL

-1065 QEVYAPHIPANGMV
+1065 QEAYAPHIPANGMV